1 MRLPARRRNRRAR
14 HPCQRRGRARARRAL
29 CRARDARRARALHSG
44 KRSRDPS
51 AATSGP
57 YNASLSLNSNMQR
70 LRRTLEVLAWAVFFV
85 TAGALLFLRYVALP
99 QIERLRPEIVS
110 RVSEVVGRPVEMGA
124 IEAQWPGPRA
134 RGNFTGCRP
143 QHAYRQR

>member
-14 HPCQRRGRARARRAL
+14 PPCQRRGRGRGRRAL

-44 KRSRDPS
+44 KRSRDRS

-85 TAGALLFLRYVALP
+85 IAGALLFLRYVALP

-110 RVSEVVGRPVEMGA
+110 RVSEVVGRPVEIGG
-124 IEAQWPGPRA
+124 IEAQWLRA
-134 RGNFTGCRP
+134 RAPIKFTGVRIS
-143 QHAYRQR
+143 HA

>member
-1 MRLPARRRNRRAR
+1 MRLPGPRRDGAARDPR
-14 HPCQRRGRARARRAL
+14 PRRGRARARPAL
-29 CRARDARRARALHSG
+29 CRAPGARRARAAPRG

-70 LRRTLEVLAWAVFFV
+70 LRRTLEVLAWAVFFL
-85 TAGALLFLRYVALP
+85 TAGAMLFLRYVALP

-110 RVSEVVGRPVEMGA
+110 RVSEVVGRPVEIGG
-124 IEAQWPGPRA
+124 IEAQWLGAPAPSKLHEGR
-134 RGNFTGCRP
+134 
-143 QHAYRQR
+143 